1 MVTLLRLL
9 HFICLERKKPCTLV
23 CFKKNPDSG
32 LSTSLWIFPP
42 HHGREST
49 ADTSVFIGFLNGER
63 LAMNRL
69 RFLLIIINNA
79 SLPIYLSRTHTPL
92 LLVAPTSSV
101 THNPSPITHTSCT
114 HALTFMHIIHTP
126 TPISPIQIPSSVAHH
141 PPTLFPN
148 INLTLSLSSPHLL
161 TSPLPLPHFH
171 PSLVLVSHQI
181 WLLQRDLH
189 CAFHEDKSKRSEDFL
204 WKQSDRIAD
213 WKKSHPLWNPFK
225 ALCEIGSRQ
234 VIHNSHPIKFQSEP

>member
-1 MVTLLRLL
+1 MVTLIRLL

-101 THNPSPITHTSCT
+101 THNPSPIIHIMHTCSHIHAHHTHTNPHYSHTDTFFSCSPPPHLVPQHQSHPFPFFTSST
-114 HALTFMHIIHTP
+114 HLTP
-126 TPISPIQIPSSVAHH
+126 PSS
-141 PPTLFPN
+141 PLSSFTSTCITP
-148 INLTLSLSSPHLL
+148 NLTTPARLALRFPWRQEQKKWGFPLEAIRQNCWLKKKPSSLKSIQSIVRDWQ
-161 TSPLPLPHFH
+161 
-171 PSLVLVSHQI
+171 PSGYS
-181 WLLQRDLH
+181 
-189 CAFHEDKSKRSEDFL
+189 
-204 WKQSDRIAD
+204 
-213 WKKSHPLWNPFK
+213 
-225 ALCEIGSRQ
+225 
-234 VIHNSHPIKFQSEP
+234 